1 MVLKRDQV
9 AIEVV
14 ALAGVVDQLVV
25 EVAHEGE
32 IGTSEEVESLVDSF
46 FLQAEALFCYL
57 WVEVVKGV
65 MQPKLHL

>member
-14 ALAGVVDQLVV
+14 AVAGVVDQL
-25 EVAHEGE
+25 VAHEGE